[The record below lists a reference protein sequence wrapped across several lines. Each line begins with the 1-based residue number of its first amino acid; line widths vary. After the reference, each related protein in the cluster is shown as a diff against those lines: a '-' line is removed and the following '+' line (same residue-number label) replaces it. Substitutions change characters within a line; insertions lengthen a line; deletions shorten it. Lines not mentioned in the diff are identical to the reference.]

1 MRALRPLIAV
11 CSISAFTACDAHSV
25 RTEFYGKYEF
35 SSAERALIQ
44 RIADETA
51 VEARRHLPNLAD
63 PLVLRVQSGKDVI
76 SEIGATAAVIP
87 PDWVVWTV
95 DADRSEGVSAIAKE
109 HLRGT
114 LFHEFHH
121 LVRGSTRNGLIDQV
135 VTEGLAT
142 AFERDFAGVGRPWA
156 LYPDDASEWVKELLS
171 QPSTANRDEWLFRH
185 PDGRR
190 WVGLRAG
197 TYLVDQAMKNTGR
210 TSADLVS
217 TSAADL
223 LRMARVDAI
232 NKW

>member
-1 MRALRPLIAV
+1 MRTLVRPLIAV
-11 CSISAFTACDAHSV
+11 CTIAAFAACGAHSV
-25 RTEFYGKYEF
+25 KTEFYGTYEF
-35 SSAERALIQ
+35 SNAERSLIQ

-51 VEARRHLPNLAD
+51 VEVRRHLPSLAD
-63 PLVLRVQSGKDVI
+63 PLALRVRSGKDVI
-76 SEIGATAAVIP
+76 PEIGAGASVIP

-95 DADRSEGVSAIAKE
+95 DVDRPEGVSAIARE

-121 LVRGSTRNGLIDQV
+121 LVRGSTRSELVDHV

-142 AFERDFAGVGRPWA
+142 AFERDFAGVARPWA
-156 LYPDDASEWVKELLS
+156 VYPDNVSEWLNELLS
-171 QPSTANRDEWLFRH
+171 QPSTAKRDEWLYRH

-190 WVGLRAG
+190 WVGMRAG
-197 TYLVDQAMKNTGR
+197 TYLVDEAMKNTGK

-223 LRMARVDAI
+223 LRMAKAEA
-232 NKW
+232 NLK